1 MAKFDKII
9 DKNQQYAQ
17 YMVDEITDICSAYP
31 ARSAGSESEVATAER
46 FADTLKN
53 QCGCDEVSVE
63 KFEVRP
69 QALTG
74 WVYMSITCFTL
85 GILSFFFIPLLGV
98 ILQAFGIISMALQY
112 VFRHRA
118 FDKLYLP
125 QESANVTAFKKCSGE
140 VKGRVIFNG
149 HLDAGW
155 DHKFNKKIGGKA
167 YAILVV
173 LSLAGAIIS
182 LALSL
187 GATIVSG
194 CYAGV
199 GNPTIYGAGL
209 FYTGVAM
216 IAFIPVMVLTY
227 YAVDEKK
234 VVDGANELTG
244 ATMAV
249 ALMKAFAEEG
259 VSLENIELGVFLTGS
274 KNAGHRGAKALC
286 ELYQDDFYD
295 VPTLLYTFDNI
306 HNSLDLQVNYKDMHG
321 FVKANEF
328 IADLMMDAGDE
339 VGVPM
344 KENKTMPLMGATD
357 AGAFRMGKFMSV
369 AITGINALEEPI
381 YNTVLDTPET
391 LGKDALAD
399 CFKVAVK
406 CVEKVEEI
414 LTMEE
419 EEHHHCDDPNCHC
432 HHHEE

>member
-1 MAKFDKII
+1 
-9 DKNQQYAQ
+9 
-17 YMVDEITDICSAYP
+17 
-31 ARSAGSESEVATAER
+31 
-46 FADTLKN
+46 
-53 QCGCDEVSVE
+53 
-63 KFEVRP
+63 
-69 QALTG
+69 
-74 WVYMSITCFTL
+74 
-85 GILSFFFIPLLGV
+85 
-98 ILQAFGIISMALQY
+98 
-112 VFRHRA
+112 
-118 FDKLYLP
+118 
-125 QESANVTAFKKCSGE
+125 
-140 VKGRVIFNG
+140 
-149 HLDAGW
+149 
-155 DHKFNKKIGGKA
+155 
-167 YAILVV
+167 
-173 LSLAGAIIS
+173 
-182 LALSL
+182 
-187 GATIVSG
+187 
-194 CYAGV
+194 
-199 GNPTIYGAGL
+199 
-209 FYTGVAM
+209 
-216 IAFIPVMVLTY
+216 VMVLTY

-295 VPTLLYTFDNI
+295 VPTLLDTFDNI

-406 CVEKVEEI
+406 CVEKVE
-414 LTMEE
+414 
-419 EEHHHCDDPNCHC
+419 
-432 HHHEE
+432 

>member
-17 YMVDEITDICSAYP
+17 CMVDEIKDICASYP
-31 ARSAGSESEVATAER
+31 SRSAGSESEVKTAER
-46 FADTLKN
+46 FADTLRN
-53 QCGCDEVSVE
+53 QCGCDHVSVE

-85 GILSFFFIPLLGV
+85 GILSFFFIPLLSV
-98 ILQAFGIISMALQY
+98 ILQAFGIIAMALQY

-125 QESANVTAFKKCSGE
+125 AESANVTAMKKCSGE

-149 HLDAGW
+149 HLDANW
-155 DHKFNKKIGGKA
+155 NHTFNSKIGGKA
-167 YAILVV
+167 HAILII
-173 LSLAGAIIS
+173 LSLAGALIS
-182 LALSL
+182 FALNL
-187 GATIVSG
+187 GATVVSG

-199 GNPTIYGAGL
+199 SNPTIYGAGL
-209 FYTGVAM
+209 FYAGVAM

-249 ALMKAFAEEG
+249 TLMKAFAEEG
-259 VSLENIELGVFLTGS
+259 IDLENIELGVFLTGS

-295 VPTLLYTFDNI
+295 VPTLIYTFDNI
-306 HNSLDLQVNYKDMHG
+306 HSGEDLQVNYKDMHG

-328 IADLMMDAGDE
+328 IADLMMDAGDA
-339 VGVPM
+339 VGVTM
-344 KENKTMPLMGATD
+344 KENKIMSPLGATD

-369 AITGINALEEPI
+369 AITGINAYDDPI
-381 YNTVLDTPET
+381 YNTTLDTPE
-391 LGKDALAD
+391 ALNKEAFAD

-432 HHHEE
+432 HNH